1 MTWNERIEKMKREI
15 DAAQKLFISPRR
27 RGEDY
32 SAALALVG
40 VGKATF
46 DGCYFKTKGIPQ
58 ND

>member
-46 DGCYFKTKGIPQ
+46 DGCYFKTKGIP
-58 ND
+58 